1 MKNTSKSTVGVM
13 KISSQT
19 SLLFG
24 GLAKKQKTT
33 KWTTPI
39 EKIVLIDKYR
49 IKAFRTSQLAIKHK
63 PRSVSRDIYE
73 TMITMYI
80 KTKIKNINKKQ
91 NKKYVK
97 TNNTKQNKTKQKTT
111 TTKNNQKKTNKQ
123 ADDRLNRADLNIEQ
137 GIK

>member
-1 MKNTSKSTVGVM
+1 MKNTSKSTVGVI

-80 KTKIKNINKKQ
+80 KIKNINKKQ

>member
-1 MKNTSKSTVGVM
+1 M

-97 TNNTKQNKTKQKTT
+97 TNNTKQNKTKNNYNKKQQQKN
-111 TTKNNQKKTNKQ
+111 KQTNKQ
-123 ADDRLNRADLNIEQ
+123 ADDRLNRADLSIEQ

>member
-80 KTKIKNINKKQ
+80 KTKIKNKNKKQ

-97 TNNTKQNKTKQKTT
+97 TNNTKQNNYNKKQP
-111 TTKNNQKKTNKQ
+111 KKTNKQ

>member
-97 TNNTKQNKTKQKTT
+97 TNNTKQNKTK
-111 TTKNNQKKTNKQ
+111 NNYNKKQPKKKQTNKQ
-123 ADDRLNRADLNIEQ
+123 TID
-137 GIK
+137 